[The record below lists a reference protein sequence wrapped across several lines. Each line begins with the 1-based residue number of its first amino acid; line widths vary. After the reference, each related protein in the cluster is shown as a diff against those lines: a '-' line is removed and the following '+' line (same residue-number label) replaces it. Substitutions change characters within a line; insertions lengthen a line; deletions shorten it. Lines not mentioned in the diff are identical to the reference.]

1 MMRKLGVGCV
11 SVITWVL
18 VTALPAMAQ
27 EAQAGGDVSLTKFAL
42 ALAAGFGLAI
52 AAFGGALGQA
62 RAVAAAMEGI
72 ARNPGARA
80 QMFIPLII
88 GLALIESLVLYVFVV
103 ALILQAKV

>member
-11 SVITWVL
+11 SGITWVL
-18 VTALPAMAQ
+18 GSVLPAMAQ
-27 EAQAGGDVSLTKFAL
+27 EAQAGGDASLTKFAL